1 MDKRALSEIFR
12 HRLQRILEQDQ
23 RSASSFA
30 RETGIDRSA
39 LSQFLDP
46 GIVRLPRAEALRRIA
61 STCDVTVD
69 WLLGMDNAPEGRQSL
84 TTSFQLDTAEEDGD
98 TALERWRAEVAGQKI
113 RYVPSRLPDMLNL
126 TSAENE
132 ALAERFIRGPSFE
145 NMLAGKMPEDMDFEI
160 CMPVQV
166 LYDLA
171 MQTGFWR
178 DSDPALCK
186 RQLVHMARVC
196 DENYPTLRL
205 HLFDGRTTY
214 SAPFTVFG
222 KQRVAVYLGDAYLVL
237 TRQEDIR
244 FFVRRFNLLV
254 RETTISP
261 HGISHWIADLA
272 RNI

>member
-1 MDKRALSEIFR
+1 
-12 HRLQRILEQDQ
+12 
-23 RSASSFA
+23 
-30 RETGIDRSA
+30 
-39 LSQFLDP
+39 
-46 GIVRLPRAEALRRIA
+46 
-61 STCDVTVD
+61 
-69 WLLGMDNAPEGRQSL
+69 
-84 TTSFQLDTAEEDGD
+84 
-98 TALERWRAEVAGQKI
+98 
-113 RYVPSRLPDMLNL
+113 MLH
-126 TSAENE
+126 
-132 ALAERFIRGPSFE
+132 
-145 NMLAGKMPEDMDFEI
+145 
-160 CMPVQV
+160 
-166 LYDLA
+166 DLA
-171 MQTGFWR
+171 MQTGYWK